1 MPMSEEDLEKIA
13 DMVCRRIE
21 NQLVCKPLG
30 VAELADFLGV
40 EKSWVYGR
48 RDLPFFMAGK
58 HKRFMVKDVLN
69 ALGYTPALK
78 GGCNV
83 GQTA

>member
-1 MPMSEEDLEKIA
+1 MPMAEEDLEKIA

-21 NQLVCKPLG
+21 KQLVCKPLG

-58 HKRFMVKDVLN
+58 HKRFMVKDVLE
-69 ALGYTPALK
+69 ALGYAPGFK
-78 GGCNV
+78 GGCDV
-83 GQTA
+83 ERAA